1 MERDQI
7 AFRIREEIE
16 KFVADHWAATK
27 SVCYL
32 SSIGIHLNHTVPNS
46 NEVLEKGLKEFLRQN
61 PVVQV
66 LQFPGVEQKVGAVP
80 LSVSLPDDIKRLFSR
95 HGEISSARNRNLY
108 LDDFWDAFVRPIEDR
123 PRYVLIDQ
131 AGGGIIIYDGSPDG
145 EDRDTYEITP
155 QDLTN
160 TTANESIAEKVKA
173 THHAIDRWLNKHSL
187 ERHVFLQ
194 PARQKQGVRHG
205 SRLSLLIRA
214 FDGLPHQDLSRIKV
228 PLDILI
234 KLNSKR

>member
-7 AFRIREEIE
+7 EVRIREEVE
-16 KFVADHWAATK
+16 KFVADHWTANK

-46 NEVLEKGLKEFLRQN
+46 KEALENGLKEFLRQN
-61 PVVQV
+61 YVVQV

-80 LSVSLPDDIKRLFSR
+80 LSVSLPEDIKQLFSR
-95 HGEISSARNRNLY
+95 HGETSSARNRNLY
-108 LDDFWDAFVRPIEDR
+108 LEDFWDAFVRPIEDL

-131 AGGGIIIYDGSPDG
+131 AGGISVCDGSPDG
-145 EDRDTYEITP
+145 EDHEAFEITSS
-155 QDLTN
+155 DLTN
-160 TTANESIAEKVKA
+160 TTAHESIPEKVKA
-173 THHAIDRWLNKHSL
+173 THRAIDLWINKHSL
-187 ERHVFLQ
+187 ERRVFLQ
-194 PARQKQGVRHG
+194 PARQKQGVMRG
-205 SRLSLLIRA
+205 SRLSLLITA
-214 FDGLPHQDLSRIKV
+214 FEGLPHEDLSRIKV